1 MSNNNNSLIHHIYIP
16 KINSS
21 HTHEFRITTFSY
33 YHIIITKIHK
43 LIQNMLWKINQYFGV
58 VFNLGLARVK
68 GESSTRGGGSVEWG
82 RGRGSASGG
91 LRRVLRGRRSSSDG
105 VGELR
110 RMVRA
115 RRGGE
120 SEESEED
127 TRARGPGRASQG
139 RDLAFIKRGRGEERS
154 PGEGRT
160 TSGGSLA
167 PLNGAAVS
175 YS

>member
-1 MSNNNNSLIHHIYIP
+1 MC
-16 KINSS
+16 
-21 HTHEFRITTFSY
+21 EGE
-33 YHIIITKIHK
+33 K
-43 LIQNMLWKINQYFGV
+43 LD
-58 VFNLGLARVK
+58 
-68 GESSTRGGGSVEWG
+68 GGSAEWG

-120 SEESEED
+120 SEESEEGA
-127 TRARGPGRASQG
+127 RASGPGRASQG
-139 RDLAFIKRGRGEERS
+139 CGLAFIERGRGEERS